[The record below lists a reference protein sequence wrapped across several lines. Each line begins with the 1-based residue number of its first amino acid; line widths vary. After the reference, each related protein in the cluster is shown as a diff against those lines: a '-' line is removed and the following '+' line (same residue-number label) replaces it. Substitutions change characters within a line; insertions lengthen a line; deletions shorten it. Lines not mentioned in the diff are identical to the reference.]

1 MDNYLMRDGAPFGE
15 EDWEKIDDMVVT
27 VISKNLVGRRFIEL
41 VGPLGWGVEVA
52 PTYDFGEQ
60 DGADLSTETGEYLR
74 LQEIAQEFML
84 RAKHMAIADDTPFA
98 LDLGAVALAATK
110 LADAEEEIVIGG
122 LREAAEMSVEMT
134 DWDTL
139 GGPFKLVSKATAQL
153 RASGF
158 DSPFALVM
166 APNMYAR
173 LASLMR
179 QGRREIEM
187 VERIAEAGIFETTA
201 LPEGEVLVVSPHPW
215 NVDLVVGQDAVTAYL
230 GNEGIDHRFRIFETL
245 ALRIKRPG
253 AICVIK

>member
-15 EDWEKIDDMVVT
+15 EGWEKIDDMVVT
-27 VISKNLVGRRFIEL
+27 VMKKNLEGRRFIEL

-52 PTYDFGEQ
+52 PSFGFVEE
-60 DGADLSTETGEYLR
+60 DGADVATETTEYLR
-74 LQEIAQEFML
+74 LQEIAQEFTL
-84 RAKHMAIADDTPFA
+84 RAKHMAMADDTPFA

-122 LREAAEMSVEMT
+122 LREAAEDSIEMT

-139 GGPFKLVSKATAQL
+139 GGPFELVSEATARL
-153 RASGF
+153 RATGF
-158 DSPFALVM
+158 DAPFAVVM
-166 APNMYAR
+166 HPKMYAR

-187 VERIAEAGIFETTA
+187 VEKIAESGIFESTA
-201 LPEGEVLVVSPHPW
+201 LPDGEVLVVSPHSW

-253 AICVIK
+253 AICVIE